1 MKRPGATPL
10 DPPAGDPAGAGTN
23 PLRLTNP
30 LRR

>member
-10 DPPAGDPAGAGTN
+10 DPPAGDPDGAGTN
-23 PLRLTNP
+23 PLPLTNP